1 MANMKKSHGGVYLK
15 MIDKPYLSNETVG
28 GMERGGNRSYLY
40 ALGLDQ
46 KELEKPFIGIVNSWS
61 AIHPGHVHLRTLAA
75 AVAEGVL
82 AAGGRP
88 FEFNTI
94 GICDGITQ
102 GHEGMKYVLP
112 SREIIADSVEVMARA
127 HHFDGLVLLA
137 SCDKIVPAMAR
148 AAGRLNLP
156 CVIVTGGPMHA
167 GIYKGKDFAGYQLRE
182 AVSQLASGEISEAD
196 YCEMEQCVCTGPGSC
211 PMMGTANTMSCLM
224 EPLGLSLPGC
234 GTAHATDAKKIR
246 IARRSGELVMDLVR
260 ENRRPR
266 DYITRETFL
275 NAITVD
281 MAIGGSTNSTIHL
294 PAIAHDFGVEISAD
308 DFERASRATPHLVN
322 VRPSGKYT
330 LWELELA
337 GGIPAVMGELGEEH
351 LNLSLPCVT
360 GQPWREVLKGAHSA
374 NHDVLSTL
382 ADPLHPQGGLAILKG
397 NLAQEGAVVKQS
409 AVHPD
414 MLVHTGPARPFN
426 CEEDAIAAIRAG
438 QINPGDVIVIR
449 YEGPKG
455 GPGMREMLSATTALV
470 GSGLGTT
477 TALVTDG
484 RFSGSTRGPCIGH
497 VSPEAYVGGVIG
509 LVEPGDMITL
519 DIPGRK
525 LTLNVSDEELKRR
538 RANFKPLKRKVES
551 SYLRRYAA
559 SVSSVWKGAVLDE
572 CDEDKQ

>member
-1 MANMKKSHGGVYLK
+1 
-15 MIDKPYLSNETVG
+15 MIEKNFPSNETVG

-40 ALGLDQ
+40 ALGLDK

-61 AIHPGHVHLRTLAA
+61 GIHPGHIHFRNLAA

-82 AAGGRP
+82 SNGGRP

-94 GICDGITQ
+94 AICDGITQ
-102 GHEGMKYVLP
+102 GHSGMKYVLP
-112 SREIIADSVEVMARA
+112 SREVITDSVEVMVRA
-127 HHFDGLVLLA
+127 HHFDGLVMLA

-182 AVSQLASGEISEAD
+182 AVAQLASGELSEAD
-196 YCEMEQCVCTGPGSC
+196 YCDMEQCVCTGPGSC

-234 GTAHATDAKKIR
+234 GTAHATDAKKLR
-246 IARRSGELVMDLVR
+246 FARRSGELVMELVR
-260 ENRRPR
+260 QNRRPR

-275 NAITVD
+275 NTIAVD

-294 PAIAHDFGVEISAD
+294 PAIAHDFGVTITPD
-308 DFERASRATPHLVN
+308 DFERISRSTPHLVN

-337 GGIPAVMGELGEEH
+337 GGIPAVMGELGASH
-351 LNLSLPCVT
+351 LDLSLPCVT
-360 GQPWREVLKGAHSA
+360 GQPWREVVEGVHSA
-374 NHDVLSTL
+374 DHDVLTTL
-382 ADPLHPQGGLAILKG
+382 DAPLHPQGGLAILKG
-397 NLAQEGAVVKQS
+397 NLAEEGAVVKQS

-414 MLVHTGPARPFN
+414 MLVHTGPARPFD
-426 CEEDAIAAIRAG
+426 CEEDAIAAIRG
-438 QINPGDVIVIR
+438 GKINPGDVIVIR
-449 YEGPKG
+449 YEGPRG

-470 GSGLGTT
+470 GSGLGST

-497 VSPEAYVGGVIG
+497 VSPEAFAGGVIA
-509 LVEPGDMITL
+509 LVESGDMITL

-525 LTLNVSDEELKRR
+525 LSLNVPEEELARR
-538 RANFKPLKRKVES
+538 REKFRLPERKVES
-551 SYLRRYAA
+551 PYLRRYAA
-559 SVSSVWKGAVLDE
+559 AVSSVWKGAVLD
-572 CDEDKQ
+572 D

>member
-1 MANMKKSHGGVYLK
+1 
-15 MIDKPYLSNETVG
+15 MIEKPYPSNETVSG
-28 GMERGGNRSYLY
+28 VERCGNRSYLY
-40 ALGLDQ
+40 ALGLDE
-46 KELEKPFIGIVNSWS
+46 KELEKPFIGIVNTWS
-61 AIHPGHVHLRTLAA
+61 AIHPGHIHLRTLAA
-75 AVAEGVL
+75 AVSEGVI

-94 GICDGITQ
+94 SICDGITQ
-102 GHEGMKYVLP
+102 GHSGMKYVLP
-112 SREIIADSVEVMARA
+112 SREVIADSVEVMTRA
-127 HHFDGLVLLA
+127 HHFDGLVFLA

-156 CVIVTGGPMHA
+156 CIIVTGGPMHA

-182 AVSQLASGEISEAD
+182 AISQLASGEISQEE
-196 YCEMEQCVCTGPGSC
+196 YNEMEMSVCPGPGSC

-234 GTAHATDAKKIR
+234 GTAHATDAKKLR
-246 IARRSGELVMDLVR
+246 IARRSGELVMQFVR

-275 NAITVD
+275 NTIAVD

-294 PAIAHDFGVEISAD
+294 PAIAHDFGFELTPD
-308 DFERASRATPHLVN
+308 DFEQASRSTPHLVN

-330 LWELELA
+330 LWDLELA
-337 GGIPAVMGELGEEH
+337 GGIPAVMGELGEDH

-360 GQPWREVLKGAHSA
+360 GQPWREVLKGAHSE
-374 NHDVLSTL
+374 NTDVLTTL
-382 ADPLHPQGGLAILKG
+382 AEPLHPQGGLCILKG
-397 NLAQEGAVVKQS
+397 NLASEGAVVKQS

-414 MLVHTGPARPFN
+414 MLTHTGPARPFD
-426 CEEDAIAAIRAG
+426 CEEDAIAAIRSG
-438 QINPGDVIVIR
+438 NIQPGDVIVIR

-470 GSGLGTT
+470 GAGLGTT

-497 VSPEAYVGGVIG
+497 VSPEAYVGGVIA

-519 DIPGRK
+519 DIPNRS
-525 LTLNVSDEELKRR
+525 LQLHVSDEELARR
-538 RANFKPLKRKVES
+538 KANFQPPERKVES
-551 SYLRRYAA
+551 SYLRRYSS
-559 SVSSVWKGAVLDE
+559 SVSSVWKGAVLKD
-572 CDEDKQ
+572 D